1 VTTLSTHT
9 HTPLRARRFAG
20 ALIAAALLAIPHSAS
35 AQTTAT
41 PAAAPLQ
48 TGQWTVTPVIG
59 TAFSGDVDS
68 PTVVLGV
75 AGGYNWSPKISFE
88 GEFNVL
94 PSSEQSGVV
103 ELDTRVWNITGNM
116 LYRFSAATNKFVPYG
131 AIGLGLGHGS
141 ANVDNTRDPLL
152 NSVSTSSNALVVN
165 FGGGLERSI
174 TDAIKVRGDLRYF
187 FGGDLVADYWRF
199 GVGVSFNV
207 GSRP

>member
-1 VTTLSTHT
+1 VTTLRQYPQ
-9 HTPLRARRFAG
+9 TPFRARRVAG
-20 ALIAAALLAIPHSAS
+20 ALIAAALFAIPHSAS
-35 AQTTAT
+35 AQGTAAT
-41 PAAAPLQ
+41 APLQ

-116 LYRFSAATNKFVPYG
+116 LYRFSGTSSFVPYG

-141 ANVDNTRDPLL
+141 ASVNNTGDPLL

-165 FGGGLERSI
+165 FGGGVERSI
-174 TDAIKVRGDLRYF
+174 TDVIKVRGDLRYF

-199 GVGVSFNV
+199 GIGVSFNV
-207 GSRP
+207 GGHQ

>member
-1 VTTLSTHT
+1 VKIFSTHR
-9 HTPLRARRFAG
+9 PAPFRARRVG
-20 ALIAAALLAIPHSAS
+20 AAMIAAAALLVVPHP
-35 AQTTAT
+35 AQAQGT
-41 PAAAPLQ
+41 AAAPLQ

-94 PSSEQSGVV
+94 PSSEQSGLL
-103 ELDTRVWNITGNM
+103 ELDTRIWNLTGNM
-116 LYRFSAATNKFVPYG
+116 LYRFSGERFVPYG

-141 ANVDNTRDPLL
+141 ASVNSNDPLL

-165 FGGGLERSI
+165 FGGGVERSI
-174 TDAIKVRGDLRYF
+174 TDAIRVRGDLRYF

-199 GVGVSFNV
+199 GIGVSFNV
-207 GSRP
+207 GSRQ

>member
-1 VTTLSTHT
+1 VKTFSKHT
-9 HTPLRARRFAG
+9 HTPFRARRFAG
-20 ALIAAALLAIPHSAS
+20 ALIAAALFAVPYNANAQGTTPPAS
-35 AQTTAT
+35 RQ
-41 PAAAPLQ
+41 LQ

-75 AGGYNWSPKISFE
+75 AGGYNWRPNISFE

-94 PSSEQSGVV
+94 PSSEQSGLV
-103 ELDTRVWNITGNM
+103 ELNTNIWNLTGNM
-116 LYRFSAATNKFVPYG
+116 LYRFSGTSAFVPYG

-141 ANVDNTRDPLL
+141 ASLDNTTDPLL
-152 NSVSTSSNALVVN
+152 NSVDTSSNALVVN
-165 FGGGLERSI
+165 FGGGVERSI

-199 GVGVSFNV
+199 GIGVSFNV
-207 GSRP
+207 GGHQ

>member
-1 VTTLSTHT
+1 MKTSSTH
-9 HTPLRARRFAG
+9 PQPPFRARR
-20 ALIAAALLAIPHSAS
+20 LAAALFAAALFAIPHSAS
-35 AQTTAT
+35 AQATTP
-41 PAAAPLQ
+41 PAAGQLQ

-103 ELDTRVWNITGNM
+103 ELDTRVWNLTANM
-116 LYRFSAATNKFVPYG
+116 LYRFSGANFIPYG

-141 ANVDNTRDPLL
+141 ASVNNTTDPLL

-165 FGGGLERSI
+165 FGGGVERGI

-187 FGGDLVADYWRF
+187 FGGDLVASYWRL
-199 GVGVSFNV
+199 GLGVSFDV
-207 GSRP
+207 YKQ